1 MLNQFTVGGVP
12 WNDGFVF
19 KRHLAQVQPEVGFAV
34 LLPRAMADEAVFGK
48 DGADIAIEFDVS
60 GLSDAEAR

>member
-1 MLNQFTVGGVP
+1 
-12 WNDGFVF
+12 
-19 KRHLAQVQPEVGFAV
+19 
-34 LLPRAMADEAVFGK
+34 MADEAVFGK